1 MSRKVTV
8 SFEALDLVNQVTC
21 EYAIESLSKI
31 DEMVRHLDEISNEIG
46 KDKCGELVISQFS
59 RYRNIQLS

>member
-46 KDKCGELVISQFS
+46 KDKCSEYPSLGYYTRKI
-59 RYRNIQLS
+59 